1 MICFLVFTLD
11 LQFIMLN
18 EEEKNFI
25 EYWEYNRLRKRK
37 VLKQLSVG
45 LPLGVLIVSAIF
57 INFFSGWD
65 KRAQMVIN
73 TDPSLILILIIAS
86 LLIVVFIAIF
96 SVRHKWD
103 LNEQRY
109 KELIARRDDEV

>member
-1 MICFLVFTLD
+1 
-11 LQFIMLN
+11 MLTQN
-18 EEEKNFI
+18 EKNFI
-25 EYWEYNRLRKRK
+25 VYWERNRVRKKK

-45 LPLGVLIVSAIF
+45 LPLGVLLVSAIC

-65 KRAQMVIN
+65 KRAQMIIN
-73 TDPSLILILIIAS
+73 TDPSLILVIIVAS

-96 SVRHKWD
+96 SARHNWD

-109 KELIARRDDEV
+109 KELLSRRDED